1 MKELRRALST
11 SAGVAFAAAAV
22 LLLARDASAERRC
35 EEPAELTGRT
45 CSVEECIL
53 LSDAVHAPDAC
64 GGASSCETMTGCS
77 ALQQMRQ
84 RWLNC
89 YTRRITVNAR
99 CWSDFDL
106 DHQWQAAEAIRHEGI
121 CAARMRLPQPEG
133 CADPC
138 PEE

>member
-1 MKELRRALST
+1 MRELTRALS
-11 SAGVAFAAAAV
+11 AVGLIALAAAGT

-35 EEPAELTGRT
+35 EEPAELTGRI
-45 CSVEECIL
+45 CSVEECVL

-64 GGASSCETMTGCS
+64 GGVSSCEDIEGC
-77 ALQQMRQ
+77 ALLQAMRQ
-84 RWLNC
+84 KWLNC

-99 CWSDFDL
+99 CWSNFDL
-106 DHQWQAAEAIRHEGI
+106 DHQWQAAEAIRHVGVCDE
-121 CAARMRLPQPEG
+121 RMKLPQPEG

>member
-1 MKELRRALST
+1 MGDLRRALST
-11 SAGVAFAAAAV
+11 LARVALAAV
-22 LLLARDASAERRC
+22 AAFLLARDASAERRC

-64 GGASSCETMTGCS
+64 GGASSCEPINGCS
-77 ALQQMRQ
+77 ALRTMKS

-89 YTRRITVNAR
+89 YNRRIIVNAR

-106 DHQWQAAEAIRHEGI
+106 DHQWQAAEAARHMGI
-121 CAARMRLPQPEG
+121 CDAKIRLPQPEG

-138 PEE
+138 PE

>member
-1 MKELRRALST
+1 MAELRRVLST
-11 SAGVAFAAAAV
+11 LDRVALAAV
-22 LLLARDASAERRC
+22 AVFLLARDASAERRC
-35 EEPAELTGRT
+35 SEPPELTGRT
-45 CSVEECIL
+45 CSEAECIL
-53 LSDAVHAPDAC
+53 LSDEVHAPDAC

-84 RWLNC
+84 RWLQC
-89 YTRRITVNAR
+89 YIRRITVNKR

-121 CAARMRLPQPEG
+121 CAARTRLPQPEG

-138 PEE
+138 PE